1 MDNRKGSIGARAI
14 SPAHIAGSG
23 ADGGHRS
30 ASRTKGSPETGTR
43 HNAPSL
49 IDALRGVTAL
59 TGYVLNTLFWTPP
72 LLALA
77 VLKLLV
83 PIPFWRRFCDRIL
96 SRIAGGWIAVNNL
109 NLRLFS
115 RIRWEVRGLDA
126 IHSNGWHLVI
136 ANHQSWV
143 DILALQK
150 IFYRRIPFLK
160 FFIKQELIWLPVLG
174 LAWWA
179 LDFPFVK
186 RYSRE
191 YLKKHPDRRG
201 KDIEITRK
209 ACGKFKQIPVSVMNF
224 VEGTRFSRAKHRVQ
238 KSPYTHLLKPK
249 SGGVA
254 LVLMIMG
261 DRIETV
267 VDVTI
272 VYPGGAPTFW
282 EMLCGRVGAVR
293 VQVQSIPVPSPTGE
307 PGGGTGPSRGRFNH
321 WMNDLWAEKDRQID
335 LMAQW

>member
-1 MDNRKGSIGARAI
+1 MDHATVTDTG
-14 SPAHIAGSG
+14 
-23 ADGGHRS
+23 GGHRS
-30 ASRTKGSPETGTR
+30 ASRTECSPKPAARCNT
-43 HNAPSL
+43 PSPTE
-49 IDALRGVTAL
+49 ALRGIAAL
-59 TGYVLNTLFWTPP
+59 TGYILNTLFWTPP
-72 LLALA
+72 LMLLGL
-77 VLKLLV
+77 LKLLV
-83 PIPFWRRFCDRIL
+83 PIPVWRRFCDRIL

-109 NLRLFS
+109 NLRLLS
-115 RIRWEVRGLDA
+115 RIRWDVRGLDA
-126 IHSNGWHLVI
+126 IHSGGWHLVI

-143 DILALQK
+143 DILVLQK
-150 IFYRRIPFLK
+150 IFFRRIPFLK

-209 ACGKFKQIPVSVMNF
+209 ACAKFKQIPVSVMNF
-224 VEGTRFSRAKHRVQ
+224 VEGTRFSREKHRIQ

-282 EMLCGRVGAVR
+282 QMLCGRVEAVK
-293 VQVQSIPVPSPTGE
+293 VQVQSIPVPSPAGASSK
-307 PGGGTGPSRGRFNH
+307 GTGAAKNGFNR
-321 WMNDLWAEKDRQID
+321 WMNDRWAEKDRQID
-335 LMAQW
+335 VMAQW